1 MTISTVDIIEALENE
16 SIAVSASNRL
26 FKNQRAKELQ
36 ITANTLRRF
45 RDTLISIANCRN
57 GIASHQAQAVLIET
71 GECAH
76 FNSTYTLDVMDESK
90 TGWECPDCG
99 KESAE
104 RIGAFE

>member
-1 MTISTVDIIEALENE
+1 MTISTVEIIEHLDSEAIIYDELGE
-16 SIAVSASNRL
+16 SGSYEEGI
-26 FKNQRAKELQ
+26 QLQ

-57 GIASHQAQAVLIET
+57 GVASHQAQAALIET

-76 FNSTYTLDVMDESK
+76 FNSTYTLDAMDESK
-90 TGWECPDCG
+90 TGWHCNDCG

-104 RIGAFE
+104 RPGAFE

>member
-1 MTISTVDIIEALENE
+1 MTITTLELIEGLENE
-16 SIAVSASNRL
+16 SIAVSASDRVSFENDRE
-26 FKNQRAKELQ
+26 KRLQ

-57 GIASHQAQAVLIET
+57 GMASHQAQDALIET

-76 FNSTYTLDVMDESK
+76 FNSVFHFRGDGNGKYVCHDCNRES
-90 TGWECPDCG
+90 D
-99 KESAE
+99 E